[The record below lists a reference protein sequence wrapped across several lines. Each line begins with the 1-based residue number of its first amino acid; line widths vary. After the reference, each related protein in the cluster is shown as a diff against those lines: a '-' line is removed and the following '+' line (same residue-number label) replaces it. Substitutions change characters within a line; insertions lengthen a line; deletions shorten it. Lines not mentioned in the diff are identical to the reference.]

1 MKRIFTFFCTIVLA
15 VGLQA
20 QNVDYEI
27 VGFLDADDDV
37 IEQYLMTSN
46 EDLQPRVLLKN
57 NGPGVC
63 NASDSII
70 FDIYNNDELTTYIY
84 IHGSELQSMSAGETR
99 IISLP
104 SPIYT
109 SEVMDQFVMTSFV
122 LCYEV
127 RIVGTSVDSEAS
139 NNSACLQI
147 SRPLPV
153 IEYAESAIRLY
164 PNPAAHVLNISCP
177 GFARLQIV
185 NMLGQVVY
193 IQEASGDAQID
204 VSDLEKGV
212 YFVRVVGAHGS
223 STHKFI
229 KS

>member
-46 EDLQPRVLLKN
+46 ENLQPRIMLRN

-63 NASDSII
+63 TASDSIF
-70 FDIYNNDELTTYIY
+70 FDIYNNYELATYIF
-84 IHGSELQSMSAGETR
+84 IRGSELQSMSAGETR
-99 IISLP
+99 VISLP

-127 RIVGTSVDSEAS
+127 RLVGTSVDPEVS

-153 IEYAESAIRLY
+153 SEYAESEIKLY
-164 PNPAAHVLNISCP
+164 PNPATNVLNISCP
-177 GFARLQIV
+177 IPACLQIV
-185 NMLGQVVY
+185 NMLGQVVHT
-193 IQEASGDAQID
+193 QETNGDAQID

-212 YFVRVVGAHGS
+212 YFVRVVGAHGTS
-223 STHKFI
+223 IQKFI

>member
-1 MKRIFTFFCTIVLA
+1 MKRIFTFFCTVVLA

-46 EDLQPRVLLKN
+46 EDLQPRVRLKN

-70 FDIYNNDELTTYIY
+70 FDIYNNDEPITYIY
-84 IHGSELQSMSAGETR
+84 IHGSELQSMAAGETR

-104 SPIYT
+104 APIYT
-109 SEVMDQFVMTSFV
+109 SEVMDQYFMTSFF

-127 RIVGTSVDSEAS
+127 RIVGTSVDLEAS
-139 NNSACLQI
+139 NNSACMSI

-153 IEYAESAIRLY
+153 SEYAESEIRLY
-164 PNPAAHVLNISCP
+164 PNPTTNVLNISCL
-177 GFARLQIV
+177 GSAQLQIV
-185 NMLGQVVY
+185 NMLGQVVH
-193 IQEASGDAQID
+193 IQETSGDAQID
-204 VSDLEKGV
+204 VSGLERGV
-212 YFVRVVGAHGS
+212 YFVRVVGAHG
-223 STHKFI
+223 TATQKFI
-229 KS
+229 KA